1 MPSETSIRA
10 QLLARIDREGVG
22 REAVIDSVVGEW
34 PVGRIAVESTL
45 SELERQG
52 EVYVVDGEVRR
63 A

>member
-22 REAVIDSVVGEW
+22 REAVIDSVVGEL

-63 A
+63 V